1 MWKKNLLNGASA
13 LNEILTRTG
22 NMYEENVLEK
32 QYLCVKIEKKPK
44 LKRYEYNGITEYV
57 RRKK

>member
-1 MWKKNLLNGASA
+1 
-13 LNEILTRTG
+13 
-22 NMYEENVLEK
+22 MYEENVLEK